1 MEPFKRRH
9 SDTDIFSKLTES
21 KSLLAIMRL
30 CVIFITIFAGTL
42 TVIGGFAMHT
52 IVAML
57 RDISSL
63 QQEVKDDHEILT
75 HVVSV
80 TYGHSR

>member
-1 MEPFKRRH
+1 MEQHKRRR
-9 SDTDIFSKLTES
+9 SDTDIFSRLTES

-30 CVIFITIFAGTL
+30 CVIFVTIFAGTL
-42 TVIGGFAMHT
+42 TVIGGFTMHT

-57 RDISSL
+57 RDISTL

-75 HVVSV
+75 SLASV
-80 TYGHSR
+80 NYGYRK